1 MFIIK
6 FNNMVKNKW
15 LWTAFAILVCIAFGA
30 SDIILPSRDNGEKNG
45 IGLLNGA
52 PVDAELFATVE
63 RYERFLARLSADEG
77 HGEYTMRQVWTTY
90 AAVVKA
96 RELGIVIPDSVLAES
111 IQNDP
116 SFAGADK
123 TFDSRVYQMRLRDMD
138 LTPIWY
144 QEILRIY
151 RTLAELRRLVS
162 DGAYVPPSLVDERA
176 HRGTDSY
183 TVLPATLVDT
193 NDVKAV
199 ALKPEEIESFYKNH
213 TNLYA
218 LPERRSVELVTFKAT
233 DYLGEVGTVDPDEVT
248 DFYESNQHLFTVRG
262 TNGVETVKPLEE
274 CLSEVETAYAKQQ
287 SRELAYQAAA
297 TFADRFIDPV
307 QGSNAG
313 QNFANDAV
321 AAGYAVTTT
330 ALFSATVP
338 PVQYT
343 VAGAFSDA
351 VFSIDPEAVDLVDR
365 IADPIGSEDSDESY
379 VAVLSEVS
387 PAHVP
392 PFEDVKEAVE
402 RDALQS
408 KVESAFQ
415 ADIAHVRDVLTAAV
429 TAGKSFAEAAQE
441 AGLKLG
447 TNVVLSTMDAYGKN
461 PPIES
466 ARAVVAEMKRLGQ
479 GEFSA
484 NPVPVKDGAMFFAVL
499 DRKPGDSATFSI
511 VEMQAKRELQY
522 SLSETI
528 WNTWLKKNLETSN
541 PEPSEPWDDEVGSF
555 VDDED

>member
-30 SDIILPSRDNGEKNG
+30 SDIVLPSRDNGEKKG
-45 IGLLNGA
+45 IGLLNGT
-52 PVDAELFATVE
+52 PVDAELFANVE
-63 RYERFLARLSADEG
+63 RYERFLARLNADEG
-77 HGEYTMRQVWTTY
+77 KGEYTTHQVWTTY

-96 RELGIVIPDSVLAES
+96 RELGIVIPDSVLAEN

-116 SFAGADK
+116 SFAGPDK
-123 TFDSRVYQMRLRDMD
+123 TFDSRVYQMRLREMD

-144 QEILRIY
+144 QEILRIF
-151 RTLAELRRLVS
+151 RTLAEMRRIVS
-162 DGAYVPPSLVDERA
+162 DGAFVPPSLVDERA

-183 TVLPATLVDT
+183 TVLPATLADT

-199 ALKPEEIESFYKNH
+199 TLKPEEIKSFYENH
-213 TNLYA
+213 SNLYG
-218 LPERRSVELVTFKAT
+218 LPERRRVELVTFKAA
-233 DYLGEVGTVDPDEVT
+233 DYLGEVAIDQDEVT
-248 DFYESNQHLFTVRG
+248 DFYESNTHLFTVKG
-262 TNGVETVKPLEE
+262 TNGVETVQPLEE
-274 CLSEVETAYAKQQ
+274 CLSQVEAAYSKQQ

-297 TFADRFIDPV
+297 NFADRFIDPA
-307 QGSNAG
+307 QGAAEKL
-313 QNFANDAV
+313 NFADDAV
-321 AAGYAVTTT
+321 AAGYTVATT
-330 ALFSATVP
+330 AWFSANVP

-351 VFSIDPEAVDLVDR
+351 VFSIDPEATNLVDR
-365 IADPIGSEDSDESY
+365 IADPIGSEESDESY
-379 VAVLSEVS
+379 VAVLFDVS

-392 PFEDVKEAVE
+392 PFEDVKTDVE

-415 ADIAHVRDVLTAAV
+415 ADIAHVREALSTAIN
-429 TAGKSFAEAAQE
+429 AGKSFSEAAQA

-466 ARAVVAEMKRLGQ
+466 ARAVVSEMKRLGQ

-484 NPVPVKDGAMFFAVL
+484 NPVPVKNGAMFFAVL
-499 DRKPGDSATFSI
+499 DRKPGDSSTFSI
-511 VEMQAKRELQY
+511 VEMQAKRELQF

-528 WNTWLKKNLETSN
+528 WNTWLAKNLESSN
-541 PEPSEPWDDEVGSF
+541 PEPSEPWDDEAGSL
-555 VDDED
+555 DDEN